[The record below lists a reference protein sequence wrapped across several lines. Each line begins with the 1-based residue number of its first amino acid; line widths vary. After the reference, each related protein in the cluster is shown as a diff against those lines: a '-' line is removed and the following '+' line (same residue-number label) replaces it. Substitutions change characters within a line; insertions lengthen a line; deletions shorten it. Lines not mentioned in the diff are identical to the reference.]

1 MLLAR
6 FKHGLLEVLRAQGK
20 IPFRDGSIFALT
32 PRWAPGQIAPVAPF
46 PPSPSQPLGCLGF
59 KEQIFK
65 IKHVRRLANV

>member
-46 PPSPSQPLGCLGF
+46 PPPPPLHSPWAVLGL
-59 KEQIFK
+59 KSK
-65 IKHVRRLANV
+65 YLK